1 MLKKISSIFLIL
13 LSLSAF
19 CDDFISG
26 QGKFISKDS
35 DRLSFVKEQLLY
47 EAYLDVAN
55 KAMLDYGLDAQTFW
69 KNFNSSLAS
78 SLDAYEKNILD
89 KYKAEGKDLS
99 RVEDDIRQRKL
110 NFKRRYGNVRSLIQ
124 SYSVK
129 SMTRSSNN
137 PNYRYIK
144 IDAKVNKENLSKFFY
159 RFMGNKTTN
168 LIDSLYMN
176 IEFDNKLFN
185 YSEIGVDKDS
195 DFTSV
200 IKDNWEDWFEKNK
213 PSNIKNLEILTE
225 DEAQELEKLAGN
237 KEQSDLSNKYSNS
250 LYLKIV
256 VQMKKTSYN
265 AELNSYSFYFSVN
278 GFVMDIK
285 SNRVIKSFNV
295 DEEEKVYESI
305 KMETFS
311 STLANHIYRM
321 PMTSFSEL
329 IQKFKNLRA
338 LDNDLFV
345 NLINYKNLGQVYN
358 FRSELS
364 KRGIKYSLQ
373 SVISKLSAGQARL
386 DVSSSANLLELK
398 TLVNSIYSGKNSTQI
413 ELIETQGGI
422 GIKFM

>member
-1 MLKKISSIFLIL
+1 
-13 LSLSAF
+13 
-19 CDDFISG
+19 
-26 QGKFISKDS
+26 
-35 DRLSFVKEQLLY
+35 
-47 EAYLDVAN
+47 
-55 KAMLDYGLDAQTFW
+55 
-69 KNFNSSLAS
+69 
-78 SLDAYEKNILD
+78 
-89 KYKAEGKDLS
+89 
-99 RVEDDIRQRKL
+99 
-110 NFKRRYGNVRSLIQ
+110 
-124 SYSVK
+124 
-129 SMTRSSNN
+129 MTRSSNN